1 MAPKAVLI
9 GLPGS
14 GKSTIGRRLAKALNL
29 TMLDT
34 DAAIEE
40 TTGRTI
46 ADIFATDGEAEFRR
60 IEEEVIRS
68 ALASHDGV
76 LSLGGG
82 AVTTPGVRAALAG
95 HTVVYLEIS
104 AAEGVR
110 RTGGSTVRPL
120 LAGPDRAE
128 KYRAL
133 MSERVPLYRR
143 VATMRIN
150 TNRRNP
156 GAVVRTIVTRLENP
170 PVQKQPQ
177 KQQPQTSR
185 AAKRRRRRPPW
196 RRGAASGSSSGSE
209 VKGGKPAATSSN
221 PESATIPTPA
231 ALAARNAERH
241 DD

>member
-46 ADIFATDGEAEFRR
+46 AEIFATDGEAEFRR

-156 GAVVRTIVTRLENP
+156 GAVVRTIVARLENP

-196 RRGAASGSSSGSE
+196 RRGAASGSPSGSE
-209 VKGGKPAATSSN
+209 VKGGKPTATSSN
-221 PESATIPTPA
+221 PETAAIPTPA